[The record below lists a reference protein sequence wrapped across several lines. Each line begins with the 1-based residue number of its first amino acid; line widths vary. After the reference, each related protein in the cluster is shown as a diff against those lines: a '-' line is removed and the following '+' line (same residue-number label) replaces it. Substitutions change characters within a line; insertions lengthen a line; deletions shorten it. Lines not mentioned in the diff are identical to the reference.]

1 MESFATLRDGVDVM
15 ADKERLFLMLSKMIG
30 QKVKGNCSGIRNVL
44 RTTDQ

>member
-30 QKVKGNCSGIRNVL
+30 QKVNGSFGIFWS
-44 RTTDQ
+44 TAYY